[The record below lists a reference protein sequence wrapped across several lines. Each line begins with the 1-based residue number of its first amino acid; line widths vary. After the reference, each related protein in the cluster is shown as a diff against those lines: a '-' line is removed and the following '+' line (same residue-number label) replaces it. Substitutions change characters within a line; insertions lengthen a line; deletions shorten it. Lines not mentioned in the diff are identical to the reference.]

1 MRSHRAGKDDAL
13 SFRVVVEKLLVGK
26 WVFFFVGDGVGE
38 DVLEFFVG
46 EDEVQFVPPNGEG
59 GGHAA
64 ELETTC
70 RFELWVY

>member
-1 MRSHRAGKDDAL
+1 MGL
-13 SFRVVVEKLLVGK
+13 
-26 WVFFFVGDGVGE
+26 FFVGDGVGE

-46 EDEVQFVPPNGEG
+46 EDEVQFVPPNAKG

>member
-1 MRSHRAGKDDAL
+1 M
-13 SFRVVVEKLLVGK
+13 GK

-46 EDEVQFVPPNGEG
+46 EDEVQFVPPNAEG